1 LLDSLEG
8 ATRRSVG
15 RKKVNFEQMAARF
28 PEGTLARIDGA
39 RRDAETRTTFVQEA
53 VEREIERREKP
64 KP

>member
-1 LLDSLEG
+1 
-8 ATRRSVG
+8 VG